1 MENIV
6 FKGKTPT
13 ILIVDDEE
21 KNANLFKD
29 FCENI
34 GYKTVIANN
43 GYEAVEYSYL
53 HMPDLIL
60 MDVMMPGMNGFDAT
74 EQIKA
79 QETTKHIPIIIL
91 TALDERSDK
100 LTGISKGAND
110 FLIKP
115 VDLQELSL
123 RIKNNLKIKEYHDFL
138 ENHNIILEAQVA
150 TRTKHLQTALD
161 QLDDVYRKVREG
173 YIETVYRLT
182 LTSEY
187 KDEDTGVHIRR
198 VGFYTKELSI
208 AMGMDAEYTETI
220 NYASPMHDI
229 GKVAIPDNILLKKGH
244 LSRDEFE
251 VMKIHT
257 TIGAK
262 ILRGSMSPYLKMSE
276 EIALSH
282 HERWDGKGYPAGL
295 KGEAIPISGRMMNIA
310 DQYDALRSKRP
321 YKPAL
326 DQETVVKIITEGDGR
341 TVPEHFDPQVLD
353 AFRKSSEKFREIYD
367 TYRDD
372 TELI

>member
-1 MENIV
+1 MENIAYN
-6 FKGKTPT
+6 GKTPT

-29 FCENI
+29 FCENF
-34 GYKTVIANN
+34 GYKTIIADN
-43 GYEAVEYSYL
+43 GYKAVEYSSL

-79 QETTKHIPIIIL
+79 QKTTEHIPIIIL
-91 TALDERSDK
+91 TALDDRTDR
-100 LTGISKGAND
+100 LTGISKGADD
-110 FLIKP
+110 FLTKP

-123 RIKNNLKIKEYHDFL
+123 RIKNNLKIKEYHDFI

-150 TRTKHLQTALD
+150 TKTKHLQKALD
-161 QLDDVYRKVREG
+161 QLDDVYRKIKEG

-187 KDEDTGVHIRR
+187 KDEETGVHIRR
-198 VGFYTKELSI
+198 VGFYTKELAIS
-208 AMGMDAEYTETI
+208 MGMNAEYTETI

-229 GKVAIPDNILLKKGH
+229 GKVAIPDNILLKKGRLTH
-244 LSRDEFE
+244 DEFE

-262 ILRGSMSPYLKMSE
+262 ILRGSTSPYLKMSE

-282 HERWDGKGYPAGL
+282 HERWDGSGYPSGL
-295 KGEAIPISGRMMNIA
+295 KGEAIPLSGRMMNIA

-326 DQETVVKIITEGDGR
+326 DQETVVKIITGGDGR
-341 TVPEHFDPQVLD
+341 TMPEHFAPQILD
-353 AFRKSSEKFREIYD
+353 AFKNSAEKFREIYD
-367 TYRDD
+367 TYQDD
-372 TELI
+372 TEFV